1 MKLWRYLKLLLLS
14 MLVWMLVLFIFFFQ
28 TTSNSSLE
36 IASTS
41 IRSVPAQH
49 SIKPSTISQWTHST
63 SSHHTNSTQ
72 ASSGLPVEGKG
83 HSGDVGGKK
92 KAVESSE
99 THKLT
104 PKKTVKISEDWDEYF
119 SNGRKVVYGLWMGLV
134 SSNMLSVRLQ
144 KAKKAYT
151 GVNQYNVT
159 YVQRQSKQLEKQEL
173 LCQLKQQ
180 AQVRAL
186 DGAEEPFASLGWKH
200 LVPSQPLLKLHGTPY
215 KTCAVVSSAGA
226 ILKSSLGKEIDSH
239 DAVLRFNSAPTEGYE
254 NDVGKKTTI
263 RIINS
268 KVMGEPEQNFK
279 TSSLYKNLTLVAW
292 DPSPYSSDLH
302 QWYKNPD
309 FDLFAVYK
317 DYRTLSPEQPFYIL
331 HPRFIWSLWNVLQAN
346 TNENIQPN
354 PPSSGFIGIVLMM
367 GLCEQ
372 IDVYEFIPSKR
383 HTTLCHYYT
392 KDRDMACTLGA
403 YHPLLFEKL
412 LVRRMAT
419 TSYSDFSNKGKVT
432 LPGFSKITCPP

>member
-1 MKLWRYLKLLLLS
+1 MGGNVKLLFLS
-14 MLVWMLVLFIFFFQ
+14 LMVWMLVFVIVFLQ
-28 TTSNSSLE
+28 TSLDSPLE
-36 IASTS
+36 IASYP

-49 SIKPSTISQWTHST
+49 TIKPSPVSQWTHS
-63 SSHHTNSTQ
+63 SRSHHTNSTQ
-72 ASSGLPVEGKG
+72 ASSGRPMEVKE

-92 KAVESSE
+92 KTVESST
-99 THKLT
+99 THKLIT
-104 PKKTVKISEDWDEYF
+104 KTKVKISEDWDEYF

-134 SSNMLSVRLQ
+134 SGNMLSVRLQ
-144 KAKKAYT
+144 KVKKAYS
-151 GVNQYNVT
+151 GINKYNVT
-159 YVQRQSKQLEKQEL
+159 YVQRQSKQLEKLEL

-180 AQVRAL
+180 AQVRTL
-186 DGAEEPFASLGWKH
+186 DGAEEPFASLGWKQ

-239 DAVLRFNSAPTEGYE
+239 DAVLRFNSAPTKGYE

-268 KVMGEPEQNFK
+268 KVMGEPEWNSN
-279 TSSLYKNLTLVAW
+279 TSSLYKNTTLVVW

-302 QWYKNPD
+302 QWYRNPD
-309 FDLFAVYK
+309 FDLFTVYK
-317 DYRTLSPEQPFYIL
+317 DHRTLSPEQPFYIL
-331 HPRFIWSLWNVLQAN
+331 HPRFIWGLWNLLQAN
-346 TNENIQPN
+346 TNEGIQPN

-372 IDVYEFIPSKR
+372 IDVYEFIPSRR

-412 LVRRMAT
+412 LVRRMTT
-419 TSYSDFSNKGKVT
+419 TSYSDLLNKGRVT

>member
-1 MKLWRYLKLLLLS
+1 MKLWGNLKLLLLS
-14 MLVWMLVLFIFFFQ
+14 MLVWMLVLFIVFFQ
-28 TTSNSSLE
+28 TTSDSPLE
-36 IASTS
+36 IASIS

-49 SIKPSTISQWTHST
+49 SVKPSTISQWTHST

-72 ASSGLPVEGKG
+72 ASSGWPLKGKG
-83 HSGDVGGKK
+83 RGGNVGDET

-99 THKLT
+99 TLR
-104 PKKTVKISEDWDEYF
+104 KTVNISEDWEEYV
-119 SNGRKVVYGLWMGLV
+119 SNGRKVVHGLWVGLV
-134 SSNMLSVRLQ
+134 SSNMLSERLQ

-151 GVNQYNVT
+151 DINQYKVV
-159 YVQRQSKQLEKQEL
+159 YAKQEQSKQLQRQEL

-180 AQVRAL
+180 AQVRTL
-186 DGAEEPFASLGWKH
+186 DGAEEPFAILGWKQ
-200 LVPSQPLLKLHGTPY
+200 LVPSQPLLKLHGTLY

-226 ILKSSLGKEIDSH
+226 IHKSSLGKEIDSH

-279 TSSLYKNLTLVAW
+279 TSSLYKNITLVAW

-309 FDLFAVYK
+309 FDLFTVYK
-317 DYRTLSPEQPFYIL
+317 DYRTLAPEQPFYIL
-331 HPRFIWSLWNVLQAN
+331 HPRFVWNLWNMLQAN

-354 PPSSGFIGIVLMM
+354 PPSSGFIGVVLMM

-392 KDRDMACTLGA
+392 KDHDMACTLGA
-403 YHPLLFEKL
+403 FHPLLFEKL
-412 LVRRMAT
+412 LVRRMVT
-419 TSYSDFSNKGKVT
+419 TSYSDFSDKGKVT